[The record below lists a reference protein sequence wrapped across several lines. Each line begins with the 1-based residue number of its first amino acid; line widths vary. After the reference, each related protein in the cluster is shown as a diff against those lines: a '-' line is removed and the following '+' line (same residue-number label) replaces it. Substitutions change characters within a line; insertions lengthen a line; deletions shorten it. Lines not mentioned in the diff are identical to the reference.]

1 MALNFDDY
9 FEDVPEG
16 AGKGSE
22 SQAPREEAKA
32 VRPAREYDDDY
43 IEPGTRRRKRRY
55 FKYGLIAASVVA
67 VVVAVY
73 LLFFSKRASGGMV
86 KGYLLSIE
94 RQEGVFDSYECS
106 LVMDCPDEEKWAE
119 SMLFPLLNYESE
131 CRLSP
136 ASGNARR
143 QSCRCPLRPLPFCN
157 AVARSYGSGCGQC
170 RLCSPYAAFAVG
182 PSGEGRQ
189 EGEGLSRY
197 RIA

>member
-94 RQEGVFDSYECS
+94 KQEGVFDSYECT

-119 SMLFPLLNYESE
+119 SMLFRFSTTSQSAGYSL
-131 CRLSP
+131 
-136 ASGNARR
+136 R
-143 QSCRCPLRPLPFCN
+143 QAMFGDSLVVIHYDRYRYAMPWRGAT
-157 AVARSYGSGCGQC
+157 AVVADSVEFVPRT
-170 RLCSPYAAFAVG
+170 P
-182 PSGEGRQ
+182 
-189 EGEGLSRY
+189 LSRSV
-197 RIA
+197 RQVKADKKERG